1 MPLENV
7 NRRNA
12 IRIWVT
18 GKKVESRSEHLV
30 LATTGEGI
38 WRTEGETIEPLG
50 LPNETVELEH
60 LIYPTLRNHGIDL
73 MAEGFDIL

>member
-1 MPLENV
+1 MQYGSGF
-7 NRRNA
+7 
-12 IRIWVT
+12 T

-50 LPNETVELEH
+50 LPSVEH
-60 LIYPTLRNHGIDL
+60 LVYPTLRNHGIDL
-73 MAEGFDIL
+73 MAEGFDILYSGLVRRYWRLG